1 MMVIKFFFKVA
12 DLDTNGIADEDEP
25 FVDVCYVSDMLVNM
39 ITGDSQQL
47 GILLRLY
54 ANVDAFTPWS
64 FEIFVLG
71 LDIILPKMREDNFK
85 VIDHLGKNLI

>member
-1 MMVIKFFFKVA
+1 MMVIKLSYKVA
-12 DLDTNGIADEDEP
+12 DLDTNGIADEDDP

-47 GILLRLY
+47 GTLLRLSVD
-54 ANVDAFTPWS
+54 VDAFTPWS
-64 FEIFVLG
+64 FELFGLG

-85 VIDHLGKNLI
+85 VIVYLGKKLI